1 MTKLFRLLRSEAA
14 ATAVEYG
21 LIAAFIAVGCIAAF
35 GNLADSTT
43 SKWNTVETESTK
55 AMN

>member
-1 MTKLFRLLRSEAA
+1 MTRFRRLLRSETA

-21 LIAAFIAVGCIAAF
+21 LIAALIAVGGITAF
-35 GNLADSTT
+35 VALADSTQA
-43 SKWNTVETESTK
+43 KWNIVETESTK